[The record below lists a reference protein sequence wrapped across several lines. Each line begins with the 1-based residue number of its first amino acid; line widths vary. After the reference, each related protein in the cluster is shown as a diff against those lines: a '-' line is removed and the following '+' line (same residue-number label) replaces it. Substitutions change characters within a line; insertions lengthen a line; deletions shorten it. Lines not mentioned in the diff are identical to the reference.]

1 MAHECKDRGELA
13 GWQHRYS
20 DTQAW
25 SPAHPS
31 LLGVLADAGAQFRPL
46 YAGEPMDVAGMLAEI
61 ARQDYKGG
69 TDARKLD

>member
-1 MAHECKDRGELA
+1 MPDTLSRELA
-13 GWQHRYS
+13 GWLYRYS

-31 LLGVLADAGAQFRPL
+31 LLGMLGMLADAGAQFRPL

-61 ARQDYKGG
+61 ARQGCGG
-69 TDARKLD
+69 GSKP